1 MNGIKKWIILGVTLA
16 LMTNG
21 ALYAVQADQDE
32 HRKMRWYQ
40 KFFDSDSD
48 DNDSDSDDDD
58 SDHERGKKRKR
69 YQKRYRNDSEHYRKR
84 YLTPVNN
91 PTYVEECG
99 DCHFT
104 YQPELLPSGS
114 WDKILAGLEDH
125 FGDTIELDPDSK
137 KVIAEY
143 LKVNAAEHSSA
154 KRAVKIMRSLGN
166 RAPLRITQIPYI
178 QAKHHEIHPDV
189 FKRESIGSISN
200 CLACHPTAEKGIYE
214 DDHVVI
220 PE

>member
-1 MNGIKKWIILGVTLA
+1 MNGIEKWIFVGLTLA

-21 ALYAVQADQDE
+21 AFYTVQADHDE

-40 KFFDSDSD
+40 KFFDM
-48 DNDSDSDDDD
+48 DSDDDD
-58 SDHERGKKRKR
+58 SDHDSGKKRKR
-69 YQKRYRNDSEHYRKR
+69 YQKRYRNDPEHYRKR
-84 YLTPVNN
+84 YMTPVNN
-91 PTYVEECG
+91 STYIVECG

-114 WDKILAGLEDH
+114 WDKILGGLEDH
-125 FGDTIELDPDSK
+125 FGETIELDPDSK
-137 KVIAEY
+137 RVIAEY

-166 RAPLRITQIPYI
+166 RSPLRITQIPYI
-178 QAKHHEIHPDV
+178 QSKHHEINPDV
-189 FKRESIGSISN
+189 FERESIGSISN

-220 PE
+220 PG